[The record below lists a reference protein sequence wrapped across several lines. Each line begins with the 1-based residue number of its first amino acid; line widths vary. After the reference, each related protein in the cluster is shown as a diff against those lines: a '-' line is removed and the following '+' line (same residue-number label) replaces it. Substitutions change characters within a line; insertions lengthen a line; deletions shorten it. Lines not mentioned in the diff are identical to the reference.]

1 MPASNALPRRVL
13 VAYAAPRAFAP
24 STVSLLS
31 RLGYQ
36 ILDPEAYAEQAA
48 ADDRPDAYLVDER
61 ELADVP
67 DDGGPAIPVV
77 VLTGRHGVSGS
88 DVRIMGAVPR
98 PAGLHDLYRV
108 LQQVLEERP
117 RSSPRVPTHLSARC
131 WAEAT
136 GAWRGTVLMLSENGC
151 LLRSPE
157 PLLLGSKL
165 SLRFDLPRRGQIE
178 LQAEVAYQLPPD
190 LGLVFSA
197 AEAEVRGALVDFV
210 REALTSP

>member
-1 MPASNALPRRVL
+1 
-13 VAYAAPRAFAP
+13 
-24 STVSLLS
+24 LLS

-36 ILDPEAYAEQAA
+36 ILDPEAYAQQAA

-67 DDGGPAIPVV
+67 DDGGPAIPIV
-77 VLTGRHGVSGS
+77 VLTGRQGVSGF

-98 PAGLHDLYRV
+98 PAGLHELYRV
-108 LQQVLEERP
+108 LQQVLEESP

-131 WAEAT
+131 WAEAA
-136 GAWRGTVLMLSENGC
+136 GAWRATVLMLSENGC

-165 SLRFDLPRRGQIE
+165 SLRLDLPRRGQVE